1 MKVKC
6 AHAFKANKSEE
17 NREKTNELLGVGGPD
32 ITPPVTSFGCLE
44 DFKLSDN
51 KLFLRPPRQ
60 VFFYILLYS
69 TLSGV
74 TPKILHISSS
84 LVTG

>member
-32 ITPPVTSFGCLE
+32 ITSPVTSFGCLE

-51 KLFLRPPRQ
+51 KLFLTG
-60 VFFYILLYS
+60 FFYILLYS

>member
-32 ITPPVTSFGCLE
+32 ITSPVTSFGCLE

-60 VFFYILLYS
+60 GFFTYFCIHAVGSHSKNFTYQ
-69 TLSGV
+69 
-74 TPKILHISSS
+74 
-84 LVTG
+84 